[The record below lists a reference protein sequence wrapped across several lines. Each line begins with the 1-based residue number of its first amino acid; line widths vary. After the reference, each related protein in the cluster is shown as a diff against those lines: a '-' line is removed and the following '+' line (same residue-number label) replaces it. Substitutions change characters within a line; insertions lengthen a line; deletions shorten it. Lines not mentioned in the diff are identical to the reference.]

1 MTYSK
6 GTTPSVATSRMTPW
20 LILFVRIILFAAF
33 QAMLALLLFLGGDG
47 QAWETAANWWP
58 LTVAAVDLVVL
69 LWLIRIFAAE
79 GMNFWHLFRIERATL
94 KSDLLALL
102 LIVVLTGPV
111 SYLPNIWLGQ
121 ALFGNAEATLELI
134 VRPLPVWAAYA
145 AVVLFPIGQ
154 GLTELPTYFGYVMP
168 RFRSQGMNRW
178 TALSLPALMLAF
190 QHIAIPLLFDWRF
203 IAWRAFM
210 FVPFAFLVGAA
221 LMWRPRLMPY
231 LAIVHILLDMSFAVM
246 LLGVAF

>member
-20 LILFVRIILFAAF
+20 LMLFVRIILFAAF

-102 LIVVLTGPV
+102 LIVVL
-111 SYLPNIWLGQ
+111 
-121 ALFGNAEATLELI
+121 
-134 VRPLPVWAAYA
+134 
-145 AVVLFPIGQ
+145 
-154 GLTELPTYFGYVMP
+154 
-168 RFRSQGMNRW
+168 
-178 TALSLPALMLAF
+178 
-190 QHIAIPLLFDWRF
+190 
-203 IAWRAFM
+203 
-210 FVPFAFLVGAA
+210 
-221 LMWRPRLMPY
+221 
-231 LAIVHILLDMSFAVM
+231 
-246 LLGVAF
+246 